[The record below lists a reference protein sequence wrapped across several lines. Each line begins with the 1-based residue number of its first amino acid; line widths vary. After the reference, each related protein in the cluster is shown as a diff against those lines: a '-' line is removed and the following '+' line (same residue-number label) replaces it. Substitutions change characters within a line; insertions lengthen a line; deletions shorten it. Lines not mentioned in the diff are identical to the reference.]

1 MGEIVMTFV
10 LCFVVQMTA
19 CWPKS
24 IAKNIAPFAIGMVVF
39 TAHGVLLPVDGTRND
54 GCKAPLSSRCAP
66 TQAAASTPP
75 GTPQCIAHVHNTCF
89 FLLHRSFGPAV
100 VSGTY
105 PNFWVFWVGPL
116 SGAIISV
123 PFYLLFRAPVDTVP
137 VEEEEEEVAVKKVV
151 HKVDALPDTTTAGY
165 VHWGACGLVTCQS
178 HHIHRTV

>member
-1 MGEIVMTFV
+1 MTFV

-39 TAHGVLLPVDGTRND
+39 TAHAVLLPVDGCSINPTRCVWHALKNSVYAQTVFIP
-54 GCKAPLSSRCAP
+54 C
-66 TQAAASTPP
+66 
-75 GTPQCIAHVHNTCF
+75 
-89 FLLHRSFGPAV
+89 RSFGPAI

-123 PFYLLFRAPVDTVP
+123 PFYLLFRMPVDTVP
-137 VEEEEEEVAVKKVV
+137 VETEDDEVVRDNIKGSAKM
-151 HKVDALPDTTTAGY
+151 VDATTAGY
-165 VHWGACGLVTCQS
+165 GYCMVCCVNTSKVCNQPMLGTQDCLSGQLHGLA
-178 HHIHRTV
+178 